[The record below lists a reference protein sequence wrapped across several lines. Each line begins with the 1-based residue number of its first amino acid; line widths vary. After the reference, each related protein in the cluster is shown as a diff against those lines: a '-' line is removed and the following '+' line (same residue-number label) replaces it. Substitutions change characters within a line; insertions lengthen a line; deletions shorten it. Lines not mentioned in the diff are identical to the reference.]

1 MADVQQQSKERPDLW
16 RKLEALTCGFV
27 LFMLSNAFIGP
38 LLDPLQAGGENNP
51 VLRLMWLPVYAI
63 ILGLAVWRAPRVAR
77 FWFPAVMLS
86 LLIFWVF
93 ASAAWSLDPGT
104 TNRRALAAAF
114 TTLFGLYFA
123 SSFDG
128 RRMAEIIATT
138 FLFLAV
144 GGGLA
149 AVAYPKMGIHH
160 DINAGDWRGLWY
172 EKNQMGAMMVYGAL
186 AAMAAILAGSTR
198 RKQMIATILL
208 CAALIIMTKSKTSLL
223 ALMIGLGGSMM
234 LAIMRRGPA
243 TAVIVVW
250 LGVTVAVVGA
260 MVMWLAPELLFK
272 ALGKDPS
279 LTGRTDIWAA
289 LLRQSAKHPMTGF
302 GYAVFWQLDSAPANW
317 IRKETGWDVPT
328 AHNGW
333 LDILAQL
340 GWIGVAL
347 CALVLGG
354 ALLVS
359 LVRFRKVQD
368 GYWATLFLAIFLM
381 TTFSESFIL
390 ERNGIAWALACAAVT
405 RLLGPVWKPGVQPEK
420 AARRPLFAPAPLTWS
435 LAPAE
440 PAFEIWTSDAGR
452 APTVA
457 RTPIRTPVARPAA
470 TFGQRPTPTFG
481 KRVVSP
487 FGV

>member
-1 MADVQQQSKERPDLW
+1 LDAQQQDGERPDIW
-16 RKLEALTCGFV
+16 RKLEALACGFV

-38 LLDPLQAGGENNP
+38 LLDPLQAGGENIP
-51 VLRLMWLPVYAI
+51 VLRLMWLPVYAL
-63 ILGLAVWRAPRVAR
+63 ILGLAAWRAPRVMR
-77 FWFPAVMLS
+77 FWFPAVMLG

-93 ASAAWSLDPGT
+93 ASASWSLDPGT

-123 SSFDG
+123 ASFDG

-138 FLFLAV
+138 FLFLAI

-149 AVAYPKMGIHH
+149 AVAYPSMGVHH
-160 DINAGDWRGLWY
+160 DVNAGDWRGLWY

-198 RKQMIATILL
+198 RKQLVFTILL
-208 CAALIIMTKSKTSLL
+208 CAALIVMTKSKTSLVVL
-223 ALMIGLGGSMM
+223 LMGLLGSM
-234 LAIMRRGPA
+234 LLTAMRRGPA

-250 LGVTVAVVGA
+250 LGVSVIGVAV
-260 MVMWLAPELLFK
+260 MVMWLAPELVFK
-272 ALGKDPS
+272 ALGKDPT

-289 LLRQSAKHPMTGF
+289 LLRQSAKHPLTGY
-302 GYAVFWQLDSAPANW
+302 GYAVFWTLESQPAQW
-317 IRKETGWDVPT
+317 IRKETGWLVPT

-340 GWIGVAL
+340 GWIGVGL

-354 ALLVS
+354 SLLVA
-359 LVRFRKVQD
+359 LFRHRAVQD

-405 RLLGPVWKPGVQPEK
+405 RLLGPVWTLGVRPEK
-420 AARRPLFAPAPLTWS
+420 AAHRPLFAPAPLAWS
-435 LAPAE
+435 LAPPDAA
-440 PAFEIWTSDAGR
+440 PEIWT
-452 APTVA
+452 PVPA
-457 RTPIRTPVARPAA
+457 RRSA
-470 TFGQRPTPTFG
+470 FQPTFG
-481 KRVVSP
+481 KRAVSP
-487 FGV
+487 FAA

>member
-1 MADVQQQSKERPDLW
+1 MADAQPDSERPDLP
-16 RKLEALTCGFV
+16 RKLEALACGFV

-38 LLDPLQAGGENNP
+38 LLDPTQAGGENIP
-51 VLRLMWLPVYAI
+51 VLRLMWLPVYAL
-63 ILGLAVWRAPRVAR
+63 ILGLAAWRAPRVTR

-93 ASAAWSLDPGT
+93 ASASWSLDPGT

-123 SSFDG
+123 ASFDG

-138 FLFLAV
+138 FLFLAI

-149 AVAYPKMGIHH
+149 AVAYPKMGVHH
-160 DINAGDWRGLWY
+160 DVNIGDWRGLWY
-172 EKNQMGAMMVYGAL
+172 EKNQMGAMMVYGAM

-198 RKQMIATILL
+198 RRQMIATIVL
-208 CAALIIMTKSKTSLL
+208 CAALIVMTKSKTSLVV
-223 ALMIGLGGSMM
+223 LMMGLGGSML
-234 LAIMRRGPA
+234 LAAMRRGPA

-250 LGVTVAVVGA
+250 LGVTAVAA
-260 MVMWLAPELLFK
+260 IVMILWLAPELVFK
-272 ALGKDPS
+272 ALGKDPT

-289 LLRQSAKHPMTGF
+289 LLRQSAKHPLTGY
-302 GYAVFWQLDSAPANW
+302 GYAVFWTLESQPAQW
-317 IRKETGWDVPT
+317 IRKETGWLVPT

-340 GWIGVAL
+340 GWIGVSL

-359 LVRFRKVQD
+359 LFRFRKVED
-368 GYWATLFLAIFLM
+368 GYWATLFLAIFLI

-405 RLLGPVWKPGVQPEK
+405 RLLGPVWARDATAE
-420 AARRPLFAPAPLTWS
+420 AAEQAPRRPLFAPAPLTWA

-440 PAFEIWTSDAGR
+440 PIFDIWTAAPGR
-452 APTVA
+452 VPTCVA
-457 RTPIRTPVARPAA
+457 ATSVTRVA
-470 TFGQRPTPTFG
+470 TFGRTPTPTFG
-481 KRVVSP
+481 KRAVSP
-487 FGV
+487 LSA

>member
-1 MADVQQQSKERPDLW
+1 MLDAQPQDDRPDLP
-16 RKLEALTCGFV
+16 RKLEALACGFV

-38 LLDPLQAGGENNP
+38 LVDPLQAGGEDMP
-51 VLRLMWLPVYAI
+51 LLRLMWLPVYA
-63 ILGLAVWRAPRVAR
+63 LVLALAVWRAPRVMR

-86 LLIFWVF
+86 ALIFWVF
-93 ASAAWSLDPGT
+93 ASASWSSDPDT
-104 TNRRALAAAF
+104 TNRRALAVAF
-114 TTLFGLYFA
+114 TTLFGLYFV

-128 RRMAEIIATT
+128 KRMAEIIATT
-138 FLFLAV
+138 FMILAV
-144 GGGLA
+144 GALLA
-149 AVAYPKMGIHH
+149 VVAYPKMGVQH

-186 AAMAAILAGSTR
+186 AAMAAILAGSTK
-198 RKQMIATILL
+198 RKQLVFTIVL
-208 CAALIIMTKSKTSLL
+208 CAALIVMSKSKTSLL
-223 ALMIGLGGSMM
+223 ALMIGLGASMM

-243 TAVIVVW
+243 TAVIIVW
-250 LGVTVAVVGA
+250 LGVTVAVTAA

-289 LLRQSAKHPMTGF
+289 LLRQSAKHPLTGY
-302 GYAVFWQLDSAPANW
+302 GYAVFWKLDSVPAMW

-340 GWIGVAL
+340 GWIGVGL

-405 RLLGPVWKPGVQPEK
+405 RLLGPVWAQATVAEK
-420 AARRPLFAPAPLTWS
+420 AEKAPRRPLFAPAPLAWS
-435 LAPAE
+435 LAPPEPVLDIWTAE
-440 PAFEIWTSDAGR
+440 PGR
-452 APTVA
+452 VPRAVA
-457 RTPIRTPVARPAA
+457 RHAPRPATFGHAPAA
-470 TFGQRPTPTFG
+470 TFG
-481 KRVVSP
+481 KRAVSP
-487 FGV
+487 LSA

>member
-1 MADVQQQSKERPDLW
+1 VQAEPRQDERPGLP
-16 RKLEALTCGFV
+16 RKLEALACGFV

-38 LLDPLQAGGENNP
+38 LLDPLQAGGEDMP
-51 VLRLMWLPVYAI
+51 VLRLMWLPVYAL
-63 ILGLAVWRAPRVAR
+63 ILGLTAWRAPRLMR
-77 FWFPAVMLS
+77 FWLPALLLS
-86 LLIFWVF
+86 SLIFWVF
-93 ASAAWSLDPGT
+93 ASASWSMDPGT

-114 TTLFGLYFA
+114 TTLFGFYFA
-123 SSFDG
+123 ASFDG

-138 FLFLAV
+138 FLFLAA
-144 GGGLA
+144 GGLLA
-149 AVAYPKMGIHH
+149 AIAYPKMGVQH

-186 AAMAAILAGSTR
+186 AAMAAILAGSPR
-198 RKQMIATILL
+198 RKQMVVTILL
-208 CAALIIMTKSKTSLL
+208 CAAMIVMSKSKTSLV
-223 ALMIGLGGSMM
+223 ALMLGLGASMM

-243 TAVIVVW
+243 TAVIIVW
-250 LGVTVAVVGA
+250 LGVTAAVSAV
-260 MVMWLAPELLFK
+260 MLMWLAPELVFK

-279 LTGRTDIWAA
+279 LTGRTEIWTS
-289 LLRQSAKHPMTGF
+289 LLRQSAKHPLTGF
-302 GYAVFWQLDSAPANW
+302 GYAVFWKLDSVPALW

-340 GWIGVAL
+340 GWIGVGL

-359 LVRFRKVQD
+359 LFRFRRVRD

-405 RLLGPVWKPGVQPEK
+405 RLLGPVLASSAPREK
-420 AARRPLFAPAPLTWS
+420 AARRPLFAEPPLNWS
-435 LAPAE
+435 LAPPD
-440 PAFEIWTSDAGR
+440 PAPEIWTP
-452 APTVA
+452 APT
-457 RTPIRTPVARPAA
+457 RLPAYAQMTLKPFDDAPA
-470 TFGQRPTPTFG
+470 TTFG
-481 KRVVSP
+481 KRAVSP
-487 FGV
+487 FRARAATGAA

>member
-1 MADVQQQSKERPDLW
+1 VDDAQQQDGERPDLW
-16 RKLEALTCGFV
+16 RKLEALACGFV

-38 LLDPLQAGGENNP
+38 LLDPLQAGGENIP
-51 VLRLMWLPVYAI
+51 VLRLMWLPIYALV
-63 ILGLAVWRAPRVAR
+63 LGLAVWRAPRVMR

-93 ASAAWSLDPGT
+93 ASASWSLDPGI

-123 SSFDG
+123 ASFDG
-128 RRMAEIIATT
+128 RRMTEIIATT
-138 FLFLAV
+138 FLFLAAA
-144 GGGLA
+144 GFLA
-149 AVAYPKMGIHH
+149 AILYPKMGVQH

-186 AAMAAILAGSTR
+186 ASMAAILAGSTK
-198 RKQMIATILL
+198 RKQLIFTIVL
-208 CAALIIMTKSKTSLL
+208 CAAMIVMSKSKTSLL
-223 ALMIGLGGSMM
+223 ALMIGLCGSML
-234 LAIMRRGPA
+234 LAAMRRGPA
-243 TAVIVVW
+243 TAVIVIW
-250 LGVTVAVVGA
+250 LGVTVAVTAA

-289 LLRQSAKHPMTGF
+289 LLRQSAKAPLTGY
-302 GYAVFWQLDSAPANW
+302 GYAVFWTLESHPAQW
-317 IRKETGWDVPT
+317 IRKETGWLVPT

-340 GWIGVAL
+340 GWIGVGL

-354 ALLVS
+354 SLLVA
-359 LVRFRKVQD
+359 LFRFRKVQD
-368 GYWATLFLAIFLM
+368 GYWATLFLAIFVM

-405 RLLGPVWKPGVQPEK
+405 RLLGPVWAQHAQGEK
-420 AARRPLFAPAPLTWS
+420 APRRPLFAPSPLTWS
-435 LAPAE
+435 LAPPE
-440 PAFEIWTSDAGR
+440 PAPEIWTP
-452 APTVA
+452 APA
-457 RTPIRTPVARPAA
+457 RRPAFA
-470 TFGQRPTPTFG
+470 QAMTPTFG
-481 KRVVSP
+481 KRAVSP
-487 FGV
+487 FGA

>member
-1 MADVQQQSKERPDLW
+1 MLDAQPQDDRPESLP
-16 RKLEALTCGFV
+16 RKLEALACGFV

-38 LLDPLQAGGENNP
+38 LVDPLQAGGEDMP
-51 VLRLMWLPVYAI
+51 LLRLMWLPVYAV
-63 ILGLAVWRAPRVAR
+63 ILALAVWRAPRVMR

-93 ASAAWSLDPGT
+93 ASASWSSDPGT

-128 RRMAEIIATT
+128 KRMAEIIAGT

-144 GGGLA
+144 GGLLA
-149 AVAYPKMGIHH
+149 VVAYPKMGVQH

-186 AAMAAILAGSTR
+186 AAMAAILAGSTK
-198 RKQMIATILL
+198 RKQLVFTIVL
-208 CAALIIMTKSKTSLL
+208 CAALIVMSKSKTSLL
-223 ALMIGLGGSMM
+223 ALLIGLGGSMM

-243 TAVIVVW
+243 TAVIIVW
-250 LGVTVAVVGA
+250 LGVSVAVTAA

-289 LLRQSAKHPMTGF
+289 LLRQSAKHPLTGY
-302 GYAVFWQLDSAPANW
+302 GYAVFWKLDSVPAMW
-317 IRKETGWDVPT
+317 IRKQTGWDVPT

-340 GWIGVAL
+340 GWIGVGL

-359 LVRFRKVQD
+359 LVRFRKVED
-368 GYWATLFLAIFLM
+368 GYWATLFLAIFVM

-405 RLLGPVWKPGVQPEK
+405 RLLGPVWSRGAVTEK
-420 AARRPLFAPAPLTWS
+420 AEKAPRRPLFAPEPLNWA
-435 LAPAE
+435 LAPAG
-440 PAFEIWTSDAGR
+440 PMFEIQTPSPGR
-452 APTVA
+452 APIAVT
-457 RTPIRTPVARPAA
+457 RAA
-470 TFGQRPTPTFG
+470 APNTTLGRAHTSTFG
-481 KRVVSP
+481 KRAVSP
-487 FGV
+487 LSA